1 MHPKNLAKLAS
12 HAQYKEIQL
21 VQIIGPKQWR
31 RCPDQEQ
38 IGLAAEKSGGK
49 VQFLTINR
57 RMTDERISM
66 LVEVFQSREKDPGN
80 KDKYDKLERLIRNP
94 KTTDAQLTAYLHK
107 EKQSEKEIDKKF
119 ESFRDDGIKD
129 LLEWNKVCSEKIVFQ
144 PNECSRLHKMLECID
159 LAFKSR
165 RGEGSLLINYPDL
178 VETFVVRHNWL
189 LAFGDSLGEVRQA
202 EIKLPYPITAFEFRV
217 CSRTLI
223 VVVFDRDIKTE
234 EESKLW
240 YYFAEAKNGFWVAYE
255 DKLGTYPVMRWAKKQ
270 VEAICVMLDS
280 QVAEFSTTK
289 QPVKL
294 QEKRQRDGK
303 LPLYDYHIVD
313 LSKQHKNS
321 KVDSTPTG
329 RKVRCHWRRGH
340 WLHADKQP
348 FVDLHRTD
356 DNKRWEQYGDCW
368 RTWIKWML
376 VGDPDLGFVD
386 KEYRL

>member
-1 MHPKNLAKLAS
+1 MHPKNLAKLAA

-21 VQIIGPKQWR
+21 VQIVGPRQWR
-31 RCPDQEQ
+31 KCSNQEQ
-38 IGLAAEKSGGK
+38 ISLAAEISGEK
-49 VQFLTINR
+49 IQFLTINR

-80 KDKYDKLERLIRNP
+80 KDKYNKLEQLIRNP

-107 EKQSEKEIDKKF
+107 EQDQNRETDSKF
-119 ESFRDDGIKD
+119 ESFKNEGVKD
-129 LLEWNKVCSEKIVFQ
+129 LLEWNKTCEREIVFQ

-159 LAFKSR
+159 LAFISKGDKS
-165 RGEGSLLINYPDL
+165 SFADYPNL

-189 LAFGDSLGEVRQA
+189 LAFGDSLGEVQQT

-223 VVVFDRDIKTE
+223 VVVFE
-234 EESKLW
+234 QAESESKSW
-240 YYFAEAKNGFWVAYE
+240 YYFAEAKNGFWVALE

-289 QPVKL
+289 QPTKL

-313 LSKQHKNS
+313 LSRQHKNS

-348 FVDLHRTD
+348 FVDLHRID
-356 DNKRWEQYGDCW
+356 YNKRWEQHGDRW

>member
-21 VQIIGPKQWR
+21 VQIIGPRQWR
-31 RCPDQEQ
+31 RCANQEQ
-38 IGLAAEKSGGK
+38 ISLAAEKSGGK

-66 LVEVFQSREKDPGN
+66 LVEVFQSREKDPEN
-80 KDKYDKLERLIRNP
+80 KDKYDKLEQLIRNP
-94 KTTDAQLTAYLHK
+94 KTTDAQLTAYLNK
-107 EKQSEKEIDKKF
+107 EEQSGKEVDKKF

-165 RGEGSLLINYPDL
+165 GGEGSLLMNYPDL

-189 LAFGDSLGEVRQA
+189 LAFGDSLGEVQQA
-202 EIKLPYPITAFEFRV
+202 EIKLPYPVTAFEFRV

-223 VVVFDRDIKTE
+223 VVVFE
-234 EESKLW
+234 QAESESKSW
-240 YYFAEAKNGFWVAYE
+240 YYFAEAKNGFWVALE

-313 LSKQHKNS
+313 LSRQHKNS
-321 KVDSTPTG
+321 KIDSIPTG

-348 FVDLHRTD
+348 FVDLHRID
-356 DNKRWEQYGDCW
+356 DNKRWEQHGDRW